1 MEEVGESEKRESRA
15 KPRHWFSFGHRSCS
29 SSAQEHRQLCQ
40 TTLALLRLLKSIKNI
55 SPLCSEHSVEVSFQ
69 RGKIMACFLFH
80 SELISACLV
89 ILNHAGFP
97 ATNILYLAMLRV
109 VSQAAS
115 IS

>member
-1 MEEVGESEKRESRA
+1 MKRGSEEPNQGTGSPLA
-15 KPRHWFSFGHRSCS
+15 TDPAAPLHR
-29 SSAQEHRQLCQ
+29 EHRQLCQ